1 MKSDTS
7 FVSHL
12 FFSEPCTAWCLLFII
27 HFKQWGPIGLYFHLC
42 SILGLHLLILQHSKC
57 MRLGIINLTPAY
69 VAVQLKFSSQ
79 SGYRP
84 NHGLLIFTRIKCNP
98 ICHAYTKAYCSKYN
112 AETQK
117 RNKRTLCWLEH
128 KYVAK
133 RWGVTPAVEQNWH
146 KGIKSQIVAV
156 YKASVVAKYH
166 LGDRFEK
173 C

>member
-1 MKSDTS
+1 MR
-7 FVSHL
+7 
-12 FFSEPCTAWCLLFII
+12 
-27 HFKQWGPIGLYFHLC
+27 
-42 SILGLHLLILQHSKC
+42 QHTKC

-84 NHGLLIFTRIKCNP
+84 NHGLLIFRRIKCNP
-98 ICHAYTKAYCSKYN
+98 ICRAYTKAYWSKHN

-133 RWGVTPAVEQNWH
+133 QWGVTPAVEQNWH
-146 KGIKSQIVAV
+146 KRLKSQIVAV
-156 YKASVVAKYH
+156 YKVSVVVKKIKLRKWDTFIKYQIYI
-166 LGDRFEK
+166 LEIRSEPFLIKSREK
-173 C
+173 YFWRAVFKKILH